1 MLRIL
6 HLSDIHLG
14 KTYKDPESMAFNI
27 AADIDHNG
35 LSNIECIVV
44 TGDIFD
50 GQAQLGKDNLPELI
64 HIAAGFFQTLLDEI
78 NSNQPET
85 PLCREDVIFVPGNHD
100 IIRTG

>member
-14 KTYKDPESMAFNI
+14 KTYKDPESMACNI

-44 TGDIFD
+44 TGDILTD
-50 GQAQLGKDNLPELI
+50 RHSLG
-64 HIAAGFFQTLLDEI
+64 
-78 NSNQPET
+78 
-85 PLCREDVIFVPGNHD
+85 R
-100 IIRTG
+100 IIYRS